1 MVCASLSPEV
11 WTARRTA
18 HEQRVDA
25 WTVGH
30 RERASRAEPHPV
42 EDFLFTYYS
51 HRPSRLRRWSPGAGT
66 DCTAYDGPQPWTEVT
81 DRARTTAAWV
91 ADLLERTASRPASFG
106 CFGLHEWAM
115 AYRDERR
122 HRDWPLRLGE
132 QGTAQVVEAQPLRCT
147 HHDAFR
153 FFTPAARPL
162 NLLQPR
168 REDQG
173 DLEQGGCLH
182 ANMDLYKWA
191 YKLSPWVAAELVA
204 DCFELA
210 RRVRVLDMRASPYDL
225 SGLGLLPVPIETA
238 AGRGAYVE
246 SQRGFAA
253 EAAVLRDR
261 LTAAARAIC

>member
-1 MVCASLSPEV
+1 MLPVEQWL
-11 WTARRTA
+11 ARRSV
-18 HEQRVDA
+18 HEQRVDG

-30 RERASRAEPHPV
+30 RERASRGEPHPV

-51 HRPSRLRRWSPGAGT
+51 HRPSRLRRWSPGAGVA
-66 DCTAYDGPQPWTEVT
+66 CEAYDGPQPWLQVT

-115 AYRDERR
+115 VYRDERR
-122 HRDWPLRLGE
+122 HPDWPLRLGRE
-132 QGTAQVVEAQPLRCT
+132 GTTAVVEAQPLRCT

-153 FFTPAARPL
+153 FFTAPARPL
-162 NLLQPR
+162 NLLQPT
-168 REDQG
+168 REDQA

-182 ANMDLYKWA
+182 ANMDLYKWS
-191 YKLSPWVAAELVA
+191 YKLSPWIPAEVVG
-204 DCFELA
+204 DCFDLA

-225 SGLGLLPVPIETA
+225 SALGLSPVPIETA
-238 AGRGAYVE
+238 AGRSTYVE
-246 SQRGFAA
+246 SQRAFAA

-261 LTAAARAIC
+261 LAALARAIC